1 MGDVGVTP
9 LLISIAVKCGPILLR
24 GPASPLQPYG
34 FMAQRL
40 LAVFIQLPVF
50 LPKRCLG
57 GRRGGLP
64 GP

>member
-1 MGDVGVTP
+1 MTP
-9 LLISIAVKCGPILLR
+9 RFISIAVKCGPILLR

-50 LPKRCLG
+50 LSKRC
-57 GRRGGLP
+57 RGGLP